1 VRRALYLF
9 SLCLSVSVTSYSL
22 ADEVTLRAEFSQA
35 ELQIASMSYAN
46 AQTTL
51 AKFADHPLQP
61 YLELQRLRHHLT
73 ADQRIAE
80 FLQRNRG
87 TPMDWPLRK
96 PWLLDLAKRKQTKQF
111 LDHYHGSSD
120 AELECYQLRF
130 QLAQPEADKAEIWP
144 KVTKLWAVG
153 KSQPKACDPLFT
165 VWRTAGQLTP
175 AIIWQR
181 LRLAAEGGAASLLP
195 YLKKLLP
202 ADQQYLADMYQQ
214 TRSNPSV
221 IAKAKFFAL
230 KKPQER
236 DILAYGLKRLIWQD
250 ADKALA
256 TWQRFI
262 NDPYFTAAQRLDV
275 QRQFAIALANR
286 GDERATNW
294 FKQLPPE
301 LLDDTLAQWQVGSL
315 LLQLDWP
322 QVQHTIEAF
331 PPELAATSRWQ
342 YWLARAY
349 EQQGHADKA
358 VAIFQQLALQRHFYG
373 FMSAAK
379 LGLPPSLAHAPVT
392 VSDEELQILKQHPAV
407 LRAQEW
413 LAMQRLTEARRE
425 WNYLQN
431 NATEQQKLASAKL
444 AHQLQWYDRAIFS
457 LADVGYWDDIE
468 LRFPLAYQ
476 DEINQSAAKADVASG
491 WAMAITR
498 RESSFMP
505 DARSPVGAQGLMQL
519 MPATAK
525 QVAKKTVSLA
535 QLNDPLLNIDY
546 GTDYLNHLM
555 QRNDGNLLMATAAY
569 NAGYSKVKQWIPQDY
584 ALPADVW
591 VETIPYYETREYVK
605 AVMAYYQI
613 YNIRLNANND
623 VFQALLTMQIGVR
636 VD

>member
-1 VRRALYLF
+1 MRRTLYLF
-9 SLCLSVSVTSYSL
+9 SLWLTVSVTSYSL
-22 ADEVTLRAEFSQA
+22 AEELTLRAEFSQA
-35 ELQIASMSYAN
+35 ELQIATMSYAN

-51 AKFADHPLQP
+51 EKFADYPLQP

-80 FLQRNRG
+80 FLQRNRD

-96 PWLLDLAKRKQTKQF
+96 PWLLSLAQRKQTK
-111 LDHYHGSSD
+111 LYLTHYQGSSD
-120 AELECYQLRF
+120 PELACYQLRF
-130 QLAQPEADKAEIWP
+130 QLAEAEADKTSIWP
-144 KVTKLWAVG
+144 KVTKLWTVG
-153 KSQPKACDPLFT
+153 QSQPKACDALFSA
-165 VWRTAGQLTP
+165 WRAAGQQTP

-181 LRLAAEGGAASLLP
+181 LRLAAEGGNASLVP

-202 ADQQYLADMYQQ
+202 ADQQYLADMYRQA
-214 TRSNPSV
+214 RNNPSV
-221 IAKAKFFAL
+221 IANPKFFAL

-236 DILAYGLKRLIWQD
+236 DILAYGLKRLIWRD

-262 NDPYFTAAQRLDV
+262 NDPYFTGAQRLDV

-286 GDERATNW
+286 GDQRASDW

-315 LLQLDWP
+315 LVQLDWP
-322 QVQHTIEAF
+322 QVQQTIAAF
-331 PPELAATSRWQ
+331 PSELAATSRWQ

-349 EQQGHADKA
+349 EQQGHTDKA
-358 VAIFQQLALQRHFYG
+358 KEIFQQLALQRHFYG

-392 VSDEELQILKQHPAV
+392 VSDEELQILKQQPAV

-413 LAMQRLTEARRE
+413 LALQRLTEARRE
-425 WNYLQN
+425 WNFLQN
-431 NATEQQKLASAKL
+431 NATEQQKLVSAKL

-546 GTDYLNHLM
+546 GTDYLNHLL

-623 VFQALLTMQIGVR
+623 VFQPLLTMQIGVR